1 MNRVPVAVQAQ
12 GVLPSVFVRRWEID
26 CLRGLAVGLMVVSNF
41 LFDLFFF
48 AGQSQLQSGVL
59 DWFARFIAGFFIVLA
74 GISLTLSHARPDS
87 QAAGFSKN
95 LRRGLKLL
103 GLGGLISGATWFAA
117 GDQMVLFG
125 VLHLIGAG
133 VILAYPFLGRPRLSL
148 VVGLLVLAASPF
160 TREVRLDLPW
170 LLWLGLQPH
179 DYGSVDYA
187 PLIPWFGWM
196 LTGVFLGSV
205 VYPGGEARWRITD
218 YSQVRLCRALSWC
231 GRRSLLIYF
240 GHQPLLLT
248 GIVLARKW
256 W

>member
-1 MNRVPVAVQAQ
+1 MKRPR
-12 GVLPSVFVRRWEID
+12 LVRRWEID

-48 AGQSQLQSGVL
+48 AGLSRFQSGGL
-59 DWFARFIAGFFIVLA
+59 DWFARFTAGFFIVLA

-87 QAAGFSKN
+87 RAAGFGKIV
-95 LRRGLKLL
+95 RRGLKLMGL
-103 GLGGLISGATWFAA
+103 GLLITLATRLAA
-117 GDQMVLFG
+117 GEQMVLFG
-125 VLHLIGAG
+125 VLHLIGSG

-148 VVGLLVLAASPF
+148 AAGLLVLAAAPVIS
-160 TREVRLDLPW
+160 RLRLDHPW

-187 PLIPWFGWM
+187 PLIPWFGVM
-196 LTGVFLGSV
+196 LLGVFLGHTA
-205 VYPGGEARWRITD
+205 YPGGEPRWQVVD
-218 YSQVRLCRALSWC
+218 YSRSGPGRLLSWC

-240 GHQPLLLT
+240 VHQPILLAGLALT
-248 GIVLARKW
+248 RRW